1 MSWFWVSNVSNQSAM
16 ASKVWMNPE
25 GGRQAYFGLEE
36 LAAKTLA
43 NV

>member
-1 MSWFWVSNVSNQSAM
+1 MVLGVQCQYSELCAM